1 MFSALWRRW
10 LITARKIGYVQ
21 SWLILALI
29 YFLVLAPFALV
40 VRLFHDPL
48 NLGRRASWQ
57 WFSED
62 ERPTPS
68 LDWVKRQF

>member
-29 YFLVLAPFALV
+29 YFLVLAPFALGGALLTTT
-40 VRLFHDPL
+40 RRIR
-48 NLGRRASWQ
+48 RRAS
-57 WFSED
+57 
-62 ERPTPS
+62 RAI
-68 LDWVKRQF
+68 VRRRRGR